1 MTYIVFWHRSKV
13 DGVIHVE
20 LMNEYKE
27 RIDIWDNH
35 LQLDK
40 KDDVLGYLSVFKLPI
55 SFSSIATKRKELGRL
70 TYPRSKD
77 RARDPL
83 DFPYLVYTKK
93 SMSCSQLTAYLLGL
107 DEYWF
112 YKPDDLYKLMCSYV
126 NPLYNKCWVKRW
138 K

>member
-1 MTYIVFWHRSKV
+1 MTYIVFWHRSKD

-77 RARDPL
+77 RARDP
-83 DFPYLVYTKK
+83 
-93 SMSCSQLTAYLLGL
+93 
-107 DEYWF
+107 
-112 YKPDDLYKLMCSYV
+112 KPW
-126 NPLYNKCWVKRW
+126 PLRSKF
-138 K
+138 